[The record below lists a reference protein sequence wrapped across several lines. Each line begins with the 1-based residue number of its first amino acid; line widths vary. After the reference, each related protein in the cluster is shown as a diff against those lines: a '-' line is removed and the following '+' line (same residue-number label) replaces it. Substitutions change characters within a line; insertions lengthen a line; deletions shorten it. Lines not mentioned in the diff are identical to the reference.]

1 MPRLPVAMGLISAI
15 LLAACSSAGASTAPT
30 APTNPPSTPPS
41 AAMSEAPSAS
51 PSAAAVSSEAPSAA
65 AVSSEAPSAAAS
77 AGAMQVVAKGDL
89 KPIDGTAKGVV
100 QLVALPDGMYEVVL
114 EGFSIGAIAHTNV
127 VLVSNASVTKTDDI
141 DKTKLLDLGP
151 LKGTEGMQTY
161 AVPAA
166 MAATVM
172 GGYHTVVI
180 WDTQMAH
187 AIAAASLQ

>member
-1 MPRLPVAMGLISAI
+1 MPRLPIAMGLVSAI

-30 APTNPPSTPPS
+30 KAPSTPPSTPPS
-41 AAMSEAPSAS
+41 AAMSEAPSAAA
-51 PSAAAVSSEAPSAA
+51 SAAAA
-65 AVSSEAPSAAAS
+65 SSEAPSAAAS
-77 AGAMQVVAKGDL
+77 AGAMQVMAKGDL

-100 QLVALPDGMYEVVL
+100 QLVVLPDGMYEVVL
-114 EGFSIGAIAHTNV
+114 EGFSIGAIARTNV

-172 GGYHTVVI
+172 GGYHSVVI
-180 WDTQMAH
+180 WDTEMAH

>member
-1 MPRLPVAMGLISAI
+1 MPRLPIAMGLVSAL

-30 APTNPPSTPPS
+30 KAPSTPPS
-41 AAMSEAPSAS
+41 AATSEAP
-51 PSAAAVSSEAPSAA
+51 SEAPSAA
-65 AVSSEAPSAAAS
+65 AMRV
-77 AGAMQVVAKGDL
+77 MAKGDL

-100 QLVALPDGMYEVVL
+100 QLVALPDGTYEVVL

-166 MAATVM
+166 MATTVM
-172 GGYHTVVI
+172 GGYHSVVI
-180 WDTQMAH
+180 WDTQMTH

>member
-1 MPRLPVAMGLISAI
+1 MPRLPIAMGLVSAI
-15 LLAACSSAGASTAPT
+15 LLAACSSTGASN

-41 AAMSEAPSAS
+41 AAMSEAPSAAA
-51 PSAAAVSSEAPSAA
+51 SAAAA
-65 AVSSEAPSAAAS
+65 SSEAPSAAAS
-77 AGAMQVVAKGDL
+77 AGAMQVMAKGDL

-114 EGFSIGAIAHTNV
+114 EGFSIAAIAHTDV

-172 GGYHTVVI
+172 GGYHSVVI
-180 WDTQMAH
+180 WDTEMAH

>member
-1 MPRLPVAMGLISAI
+1 MPRLPIALGLVSVI

-30 APTNPPSTPPS
+30 KAPSTPPS
-41 AAMSEAPSAS
+41 AAT
-51 PSAAAVSSEAPSAA
+51 SEAPSAA
-65 AVSSEAPSAAAS
+65 TSEAPSAAAS
-77 AGAMQVVAKGDL
+77 AGAMQVMAKGDL
-89 KPIDGTAKGVV
+89 KPIDGTAKGAV
-100 QLVALPDGMYEVVL
+100 QLVVLPDGTYEVVL
-114 EGFSIGAIAHTNV
+114 ENFSIGAIAHTNV

-172 GGYHTVVI
+172 AGYHSVVI
-180 WDTQMAH
+180 WDTQMTH
-187 AIAAASLQ
+187 AVAAASLQ

>member
-1 MPRLPVAMGLISAI
+1 MPRLPIALGLVSVI

-30 APTNPPSTPPS
+30 KAPSTPP
-41 AAMSEAPSAS
+41 ATAPAT
-51 PSAAAVSSEAPSAA
+51 PPATAPSAA
-65 AVSSEAPSAAAS
+65 PSEAPSAAAS
-77 AGAMQVVAKGDL
+77 AGAMQVMAKGDL
-89 KPIDGTAKGVV
+89 KSIDGTAKGLV
-100 QLVALPDGMYEVVL
+100 QLVALPDGAYEIVL

-161 AVPAA
+161 LVPAA

-172 GGYHTVVI
+172 GGYHSVVI
-180 WDTQMAH
+180 WDTEMTH
-187 AIAAASLQ
+187 AVAAASLQ

>member
-1 MPRLPVAMGLISAI
+1 MPRLPIALGLVSVI

-30 APTNPPSTPPS
+30 KAPSTPPSTPPS
-41 AAMSEAPSAS
+41 AAT
-51 PSAAAVSSEAPSAA
+51 
-65 AVSSEAPSAAAS
+65 SEAPSAAAS
-77 AGAMQVVAKGDL
+77 AGAMQVMAKGDL

-100 QLVALPDGMYEVVL
+100 QLVVLPDGMYEVVL

-172 GGYHTVVI
+172 GGYHSVVI
-180 WDTQMAH
+180 WDTEMAH